1 MLFNKLVVVAALLL
15 LQPFALA
22 GDKLAVVASF
32 SILGDLVQQVGGDK
46 VAVTTLVGADGDAHV
61 YQPSPQDAKSVAA
74 ARVLVVNGL
83 GFEGWMSRL
92 ASASGFRG
100 QTVVASANVVAE
112 KMAGADVHAG
122 AELDPHAWQDPTRAR
137 RYVANIATGLGKAD
151 PANAAYYQ
159 TRADGVSQEIA
170 KLESWAE
177 GEFNSIPAARRRVI
191 TSHDAF
197 GYLGRRFGIS
207 FLAPQGVSTDSE
219 ASAKEVALLIRQI
232 RKEKLRAVFVENISN
247 PKLIAQIAK
256 ETGVTPGGKLFS
268 DALSA
273 ADGPAASYQA
283 MLKHNVTTL
292 MAGMRLN

>member
-1 MLFNKLVVVAALLL
+1 MLINKLVVVAALAL

-22 GDKLAVVASF
+22 ADKLAVVASF

-83 GFEGWMSRL
+83 GFEGWMTRL

-100 QTVVASANVVAE
+100 QTVIASSNVVAE
-112 KMAGADVHAG
+112 KMEGADAHDG
-122 AELDPHAWQDPTRAR
+122 ASLDPHAWQDPARAR
-137 RYVANIATGLGKAD
+137 RYVANIAAGLGLAD

-159 TRADGVSQEIA
+159 TRAAGVSQEIA

-177 GEFNSIPAARRRVI
+177 VEFKSIPAARRRVI

-219 ASAKEVALLIRQI
+219 ASAKEVAVLIRQI

-247 PKLIAQIAK
+247 PKLIEQIAK

-273 ADGPAASYQA
+273 ANGPAATYQA